1 MPLSFFSLNMFSVG
15 LGIPVRGGQ
24 VFERWQDSLCLA
36 TVVLQEVGF
45 SDQVDDVLS
54 APCLDVH
61 CFFAHAHA
69 EK

>member
-1 MPLSFFSLNMFSVG
+1 M
-15 LGIPVRGGQ
+15 
-24 VFERWQDSLCLA
+24 CLA

-45 SDQVDDVLS
+45 TDQVDEVLS
-54 APCLDVH
+54 AQCLDVR